1 MTNPTS
7 ARRAP
12 AVDRL
17 TTSRTR
23 SRRRRIAR
31 ALPAGIGVMACLF
44 LAAAAAVDGQAAALV
59 LALWVGVLVI
69 VGLRLSEPPAARPS
83 RSVRPGPAI
92 LPTALRLRTNRRPV
106 LVLAD
111 LDENGGLGSTQTLPV
126 VASEAA
132 IAVLDSRPRG

>member
-7 ARRAP
+7 ARRA
-12 AVDRL
+12 AAAEQT

-23 SRRRRIAR
+23 TRRRNLAR
-31 ALPAGIGVMACLF
+31 LLPAGIGIGACL
-44 LAAAAAVDGQAAALV
+44 LLVAAAAVDGQAAALV
-59 LALWVGVLVI
+59 LAVWVAILVVL
-69 VGLRLSEPPAARPS
+69 GLRLSEPPVKRSALPAAR
-83 RSVRPGPAI
+83 VPA
-92 LPTALRLRTNRRPV
+92 ALRLRTNRRPV

-111 LDENGGLGSTQTLPV
+111 LDENGGLGSSRTLPV